1 MSDSPNN
8 QNTNTHIYKSNN
20 HSDMDRD
27 SVYMLVALEEAK
39 KAEEKGEVPVGAI
52 VVREDEII
60 SRGHNMKEIS
70 NDPTAHAEIIA
81 IREAALRL
89 GRWRLSGCTLY
100 VTKEPCP
107 MCAGAIINARIDRVV
122 FGCVDEKGGGGGSVY
137 NILEGR
143 RLNHS
148 PEVRTGVFEEETAG
162 VLKRFFQSKR
172 RGGRVV

>member
-1 MSDSPNN
+1 
-8 QNTNTHIYKSNN
+8 
-20 HSDMDRD
+20 
-27 SVYMLVALEEAK
+27 MLAALEEAK
-39 KAEEKGEVPVGAI
+39 KAEEKGEVPVGA
-52 VVREDEII
+52 VVVSGDEII
-60 SRGHNMKEIS
+60 SRGHNLRES
-70 NDPTAHAEIIA
+70 RNDPTAHAEIIA

-100 VTKEPCP
+100 ITKEPCT

-122 FGCVDEKGGGGGSVY
+122 FGCVDEKGGGGVSVY

-148 PEVRTGVFEEETAG
+148 PVVRSGVLEEETAG
-162 VLKRFFQSKR
+162 ILKRFFQTKR